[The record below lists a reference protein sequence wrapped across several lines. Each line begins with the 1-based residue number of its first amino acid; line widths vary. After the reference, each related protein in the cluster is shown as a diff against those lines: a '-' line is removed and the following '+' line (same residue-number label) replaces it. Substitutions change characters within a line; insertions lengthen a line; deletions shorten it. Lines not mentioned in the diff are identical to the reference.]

1 MSTTHDDDTT
11 TFEEFAHESE
21 FMNDLLKGI
30 YGPRQGGARII
41 IDAQNAATGVAKTSL
56 ACAVARG
63 LSDIFGYELEK
74 DDFTLSGK
82 EYLQRWREHPGKEQP
97 SVIVLDELAGAG
109 AGGARRS
116 MSTQNVEL
124 GRSWQLMRKKRVV
137 TLTTLPHWGDAD
149 AKMRRFADYR
159 LWCLANP
166 IGYFLPY
173 KVTAGFADGDERV
186 KGYDEGRIRFPNMD
200 AMNDTFYRHLT
211 DKKDNLLDS
220 AFFDADK
227 LADSEDE
234 QEVMD
239 PDDARKEERIDI
251 AQSLRD
257 DGKSIREVADV
268 VDMSRSWVHQNTETS
283 TENN

>member
-1 MSTTHDDDTT
+1 MSTQQSN
-11 TFEEFAHESE
+11 TFRDFATESE
-21 FMNDLLKGI
+21 FMDDLLTGV

-56 ACAVARG
+56 ACGMARG

-74 DDFTLSGK
+74 DDFTLSGE
-82 EYLQRWREHPGKEQP
+82 EYLNRWREHPGQEQP

-116 MSTQNVEL
+116 MSTQNVNL

-159 LWCLANP
+159 LWCLAQP

-186 KGYDEGRIRFPNMD
+186 RGYDEGRIGFPNYD
-200 AMNDTFYRHLT
+200 ALNDEFYQHVT
-211 DKKDNLLDS
+211 AKKDELLES
-220 AFFDADK
+220 RYFDADK
-227 LADSEDE
+227 LAGGETQ
-234 QEVMD
+234 QETMD
-239 PDDARKEERIDI
+239 PDEARKEERIEI
-251 AQSLRD
+251 AQDLRDSGKSLRE
-257 DGKSIREVADV
+257 IADV
-268 VDMSRSWVHQNTETS
+268 VGMSRSWCHQNTETP
-283 TENN
+283 TENDE